1 MRRVPMLSLLFAC
14 VAGFAAGGLAVETGS
29 AELPSASVGEALRGP
44 RFQLRRVEFTG
55 LHALAPRDLSGALA
69 LRGAGALIDVDPDAL
84 CARVEAHRRVERCTA
99 MRLPPDRLLV
109 DIEERV
115 PVARL
120 GTTAYGVDAQGERL
134 PLLPGERGETEALP
148 RIDGEPAWALP
159 LVAAANARG
168 LELASV
174 DARAPDDLL
183 VALPGRATRLR
194 VGRDLDRAL
203 RNWSEIR
210 QRGLARDWAP
220 REIDLRFGGGAV
232 LRDVSAPK
240 GG

>member
-1 MRRVPMLSLLFAC
+1 MRRVPVLSVLFAC
-14 VAGFAAGGLAVETGS
+14 VLAFAAGGLAVETGS
-29 AELPSASVGEALRGP
+29 RELPAGGISEALRGP

-69 LRGAGALIDVDPDAL
+69 LRGANALIDVDPDAL
-84 CARVEAHRRVERCTA
+84 CARVEAHRRVERCAA

-109 DIEERV
+109 DVEERV

-120 GTTAYGVDAQGERL
+120 GATAYGVDASGDRL
-134 PLLPGERGETEALP
+134 PLLAGEADALP

-159 LVAAANARG
+159 LVAAAHERG
-168 LELASV
+168 LELRSV
-174 DARAPDDLL
+174 DARGPDDLL
-183 VALPGRATRLR
+183 VALRGSVTRLR

-203 RNWSEIR
+203 RNWTEISR
-210 QRGLARDWAP
+210 RGLARDWAP
-220 REIDLRFGGGAV
+220 REIDLRFEGSAV
-232 LRDVSAPK
+232 LRDMSAEK